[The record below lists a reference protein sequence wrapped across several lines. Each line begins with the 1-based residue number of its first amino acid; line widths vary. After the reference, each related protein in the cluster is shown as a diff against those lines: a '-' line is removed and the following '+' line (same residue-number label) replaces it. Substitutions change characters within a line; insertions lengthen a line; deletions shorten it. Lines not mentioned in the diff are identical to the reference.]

1 MVPPTEQ
8 RVVGEIDPGDD
19 VRRAKSDLLR
29 LGKVVV
35 DAVSSSRGSSKHQPE
50 AHIDDKPETQST
62 ATHFLFNSNSPIN
75 LIGTSSSCK
84 TQHRSQNKNN
94 RISVSYS

>member
-19 VRRAKSDLLR
+19 VRRAESDLLR

-35 DAVSSSRGSSKHQPE
+35 DAVTNSSKSSS
-50 AHIDDKPETQST
+50 
-62 ATHFLFNSNSPIN
+62 
-75 LIGTSSSCK
+75 
-84 TQHRSQNKNN
+84 
-94 RISVSYS
+94 ISL